1 MGELYDPRNG
11 KPHRRVHVAMSLLD
25 TRDAGTAAAAA
36 AAAGSARGTGSPP
49 AYGAGYAA
57 LGSTPTSVA
66 ALIAAASKPMNTV
79 CQCSRC
85 LGAPCALVV
94 SILRKR
100 SSSKQ
105 YILPAPFRAVL
116 VPGCPDQ
123 LRVYKDPCTD
133 AAPGTCLV
141 LFPKKSPEEW
151 LAAVGDALGSYGET
165 HTGSNN
171 SGNPNGNGGS
181 GGQRKLELPPDTV
194 RVRRLLGVE
203 QQGVNVVNVV
213 RRRGE
218 KAEVWTVT
226 QVMEWVVG
234 RHLDAIPTRFVLC
247 FSGGTKH
254 SRFWTVEDDA
264 PVALH
269 SFIGETLYVYE
280 RKVEASIA
288 LDEWLDWLAAA
299 RGGGVNAW
307 SQLLRINADRAHW
320 AELMPGVLASFIWL
334 GDRSIAAFYDTLY
347 RRAPPLTLC
356 HRLHGLEDSVH
367 VKYGECVEFRVPV
380 TNSASKAL
388 VVDAELS
395 VPAPTVDYGV
405 DVAVWPRCAVLPEGA
420 TRTFRLTFYG
430 TAPVADATKQG
441 APYALCFWARPLDPR
456 AKLRLRDIPFIV
468 PFQYTVVPADR
479 DDHETLNTLSF
490 VELDDMALL
499 SELPP
504 SQGCP
509 VALVRYHGR
518 SFVRKAIPLRAVS
531 LADPGATTRITVTTV
546 RGAPTEPQT
555 PTDDDGKHDIAV
567 GVTSSSGNGVVQSTT
582 SAGTAAAAATSMG
595 TTSAS
600 SGTTSTSTG
609 KSTAG
614 TGTTTAT
621 GGTKQI
627 VNNNKMMTSEIDP
640 CALALQSLREE
651 LNGMQRLKYP
661 SLLTVWANIHD
672 PRSDT
677 LYLLLPFAGPVVPL
691 RSLIADHATMTPLL
705 RLKVALDV
713 ADGLRHLAH
722 FNLAL
727 GNLCLDNVY
736 VVSRDCAALGH
747 DAAGAATNAVIAD
760 IGHVGSLFVTRLNE
774 FQHDTIPFWAPELI
788 SFERAVNPVVHLDEK
803 LPRSDVFSFGLVLY
817 ALLAGAVPYMNGWGR
832 EWNSIDELIRLIVR
846 THYRPDLA
854 RVASAPL
861 ARLIDDCLAE
871 ASLHRPTADAVVRRL
886 SVALNDALVRENGA
900 GRALPDDAGA
910 GAPGPGSPWAGAPAL
925 TASAGSS
932 PCALDDTAP
941 VRLSPAKKTSSCIT
955 RTTTAA
961 GALTALPDA
970 APAPPLADA
979 PRPGAAPLEPNIPT
993 VHPIS
998 LTQARYSGIFHPS
1011 MKLLTPVPVPQTSSV
1026 QQSASES
1033 KVQGQGQG
1041 QGQTESGKGPEGAT
1055 TPAPGAGAGTGASAS
1070 AQSPGTQTQPS
1081 GTSRIV
1087 RLLREKEGLGPVS
1100 VRVSVATAGVEHLLS
1115 TFRRLHAA
1123 TEGMS
1128 LVDADTKE
1136 ALTTAHL
1143 RQRLERAARPVDVVL
1158 CRTSELVE
1166 VNASIISDS
1175 EDAKDDYITLRVH
1188 NAAVT
1193 EDMCRVVARAF
1204 HTEALRLLYWDFSAV
1219 PFGVACLGADSADPD
1234 APADLVFAHT
1244 ADLIPVTVTV
1254 TLVEGV
1260 DEGNGNSGN
1269 GGNGNGNGNGNSATG
1284 TTTAGTT
1291 AASTN
1296 EGKEGTNMSTNGRE
1310 TGNGKGSNS
1319 NSNSANG
1326 MTKSKTMLFYK
1337 QVTVAAV
1344 FRTVL
1349 LALFKSQ
1356 AIFARELEFLDPLR
1370 QPIDEPASLTLEQ
1383 CITRCGFAELPD
1395 GATSYRLEVNDG
1407 VPIAVSYRGRAAG
1420 TAARSACTLVVP
1432 PSGAT
1437 LAALLARAH
1446 RAMGLP
1452 GAPGDYII
1460 STASGVALLDTTTDV
1475 DQMHAEE
1482 GLVIVDA
1489 QSLLRVT
1496 VNDDYALGFA
1506 QESRPTVATLV
1517 ATMGLLPDTAVCYDE
1532 VVVDNA
1538 ATPLVQ
1544 GGSYYAVE
1552 VHADQFVGL
1561 DLLLPGDAFVPV
1573 TVTLAC
1579 TVAQLLSVLALVH
1592 PELLASPDDD
1602 AAAHDAAA
1610 RDPGIPALVDETDC
1624 ILADDLPAA
1633 DFPHTTLQ
1641 YCLL

>member
-1 MGELYDPRNG
+1 
-11 KPHRRVHVAMSLLD
+11 MSLLD
-25 TRDAGTAAAAA
+25 TRDAGA
-36 AAAGSARGTGSPP
+36 GSPP
-49 AYGAGYAA
+49 AGYTAV
-57 LGSTPTSVA
+57 GSTPTSVA

-79 CQCSRC
+79 CQCARC
-85 LGAPCALVV
+85 LAAPCALVV

-123 LRVYKDPCTD
+123 LRVYKDPCTA

-151 LAAVGDALGSYGET
+151 IAAVNEALGNTNGGNSN
-165 HTGSNN
+165 GS
-171 SGNPNGNGGS
+171 SGNSNSSNSS
-181 GGQRKLELPPDTV
+181 GGTGTRLVLPPDTV

-280 RKVEASIA
+280 RKVEPSIA

-307 SQLLRINADRAHW
+307 SQLLRINTDRAHW
-320 AELMPGVLASFIWL
+320 TELMPGVLGSFIWL
-334 GDRSIAAFYDTLY
+334 GDRSIAAFYDILY

-367 VKYGECVEFRVPV
+367 VKYGECIEFHVPV
-380 TNSASKAL
+380 TNNTSKAL

-395 VPAPTVDYGV
+395 VPALTVDYGV
-405 DVAVWPRCAVLPEGA
+405 DIAIFPRCAVLPEGV
-420 TRTFRLTFYG
+420 TRNFRLTFYG
-430 TAPVADATKQG
+430 TAPVADAKKQG
-441 APYALCFWARPLDPR
+441 APYALCFWARPLDPK

-468 PFQYTVVPADR
+468 PFQYTVVPGDKE
-479 DDHETLNTLSF
+479 DHETLNTLSF
-490 VELDDMALL
+490 VELEDMSLL
-499 SELPP
+499 NELPP
-504 SQGCP
+504 SQGCKIT
-509 VALVRYHGR
+509 LVRYHGR
-518 SFVRKAIPLRAVS
+518 TFVRKAIPLKAVS
-531 LADPGATTRITVTTV
+531 LGDIDTDSTTTTTKTTVTTI
-546 RGAPTEPQT
+546 RGAPPPSTTAAAEPQT
-555 PTDDDGKHDIAV
+555 PTDYDPRHESENGKKADEVATTTTT
-567 GVTSSSGNGVVQSTT
+567 GATGASAAGAGAGTTKSSSPSSSKTVT
-582 SAGTAAAAATSMG
+582 TAAA
-595 TTSAS
+595 
-600 SGTTSTSTG
+600 
-609 KSTAG
+609 
-614 TGTTTAT
+614 TTTRQIVSAKVAT
-621 GGTKQI
+621 GE
-627 VNNNKMMTSEIDP
+627 VDP
-640 CALALQSLREE
+640 SALALQSLREE

-672 PRSDT
+672 PRTDT

-691 RSLIADHATMTPLL
+691 RSLIASHEMLTPIL

-727 GNLCLDNVY
+727 GNLCLDNIY
-736 VVSRDCAALGH
+736 VVSRDCSYLGH
-747 DAAGAATNAVIAD
+747 DTAGSITNAVIAD

-788 SFERAVNPVVHLDEK
+788 SFEKAVNPVVHLDEK

-817 ALLAGAVPYMNGWGR
+817 SLLSGSVPYMNGWGR

-846 THYRPDLA
+846 THYRPDLT
-854 RVASAPL
+854 RVTSDPL

-886 SVALNDALVRENGA
+886 SVAINDALVRENGT
-900 GRALPDDAGA
+900 GRMLPDDAGA
-910 GAPGPGSPWAGAPAL
+910 AGSPRAGAARAPVL

-932 PCALDDTAP
+932 PYGVDDTTP
-941 VRLSPAKKTSSCIT
+941 VRLSSAKKTSSCIT
-955 RTTTAA
+955 RTMTCT
-961 GALTALPDA
+961 GALNALPDFG
-970 APAPPLADA
+970 PAQTLADA
-979 PRPGAAPLEPNIPT
+979 PLPGAAPLEPNIPT
-993 VHPIS
+993 IHPIS

-1011 MKLLTPVPVPQTSSV
+1011 MKLLTPVPVP
-1026 QQSASES
+1026 
-1033 KVQGQGQG
+1033 
-1041 QGQTESGKGPEGAT
+1041 
-1055 TPAPGAGAGTGASAS
+1055 PAQAHREGAGTAGGVEAKAPSPPGEQGPGVARGTTPTGTPTGTTTTS
-1070 AQSPGTQTQPS
+1070 GGHAQPA
-1081 GTSRIV
+1081 TSRIV
-1087 RLLREKEGLGPVS
+1087 RLLRDKEGLSPVS
-1100 VRVSVATAGVEHLLS
+1100 VRVSIATAGVEHLMG
-1115 TFRRLHAA
+1115 TFRRLHAP
-1123 TEGMS
+1123 TEGMT

-1136 ALTTAHL
+1136 VMTTPHL
-1143 RQRLERAARPVDVVL
+1143 RQRLEGALRPVDVVL
-1158 CRTSELVE
+1158 CPTSELVE

-1175 EDAKDDYITLRVH
+1175 EETKDDYVTLRVH
-1188 NAAVT
+1188 NDAVT
-1193 EDMCRVVARAF
+1193 EDMCHIVARAF
-1204 HTEALRLLYWDFSAV
+1204 RTGDLRLLYWDFSAV
-1219 PFGVACLGADSADPD
+1219 PFGVACLSADSADPD

-1260 DEGNGNSGN
+1260 DEP
-1269 GGNGNGNGNGNSATG
+1269 GGASASSSAAAAATG
-1284 TTTAGTT
+1284 TTTTGAT
-1291 AASTN
+1291 AATATGGN
-1296 EGKEGTNMSTNGRE
+1296 ETR
-1310 TGNGKGSNS
+1310 
-1319 NSNSANG
+1319 G

-1349 LALFKSQ
+1349 LALFKNQ
-1356 AIFARELEFLDPLR
+1356 TIFTRELEFLDPLR

-1383 CITRCGFAELPD
+1383 CITRCGFAELPA
-1395 GATSYRLEVNDG
+1395 GMASYPLEVNDG
-1407 VPIAVSYRGRAAG
+1407 VPLTVSYHG
-1420 TAARSACTLVVP
+1420 AARGAHRDACTVVVP

-1437 LAALLARAH
+1437 LATLLDKAH
-1446 RAMGLP
+1446 RALGLP

-1475 DQMHAEE
+1475 DQMHIEE
-1482 GLVIVDA
+1482 GLVLVDA

-1496 VNDDYALGFA
+1496 MNDDYSLGFA
-1506 QESRPTVATLV
+1506 EESRPTVATLV

-1544 GGSYYAVE
+1544 GGCYYAVE
-1552 VHADQFVGL
+1552 VQEDQFVGL
-1561 DLLLPGDAFVPV
+1561 DLLLPGDEFVPV

-1579 TVAQLLSVLALVH
+1579 TVAQLLSVIALVN
-1592 PELLASPDDD
+1592 PALLADDD
-1602 AAAHDAAA
+1602 ADAGGGAHAGDH
-1610 RDPGIPALVDETDC
+1610 GIPALVDETDC